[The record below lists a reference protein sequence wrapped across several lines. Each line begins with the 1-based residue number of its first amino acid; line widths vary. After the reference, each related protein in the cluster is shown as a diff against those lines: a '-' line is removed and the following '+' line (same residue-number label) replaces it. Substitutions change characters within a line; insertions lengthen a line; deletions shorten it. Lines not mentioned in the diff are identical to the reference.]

1 MAQSRKI
8 GKTVIVLIIGLILAS
23 DAVLAVVNWRLSL
36 SPASSMEDQIRALRR
51 ERDLLSLDRK
61 NGDTIRHDLPAVQK
75 ECDDFFQQQLRPTE
89 GGYSAISSDLGAI
102 AKESGLLVESTRFR
116 QKAVEKHGVDEITI
130 GMTMEGAYP
139 ALVSFINSLE
149 RSNNFYVLDSLT
161 LDSTAGGTLR
171 LSLELRTYFRS

>member
-8 GKTVIVLIIGLILAS
+8 GKTIIVVAI
-23 DAVLAVVNWRLSL
+23 AVVLVADVALAVVNWRLSL
-36 SPASSMEDQIRALRR
+36 SPASSMDDQIHALRR
-51 ERDLLSLDRK
+51 TRELLTLDRK
-61 NGDTIRHDLPAVQK
+61 NGDSIRHDLPAVQK
-75 ECDDFFQQQLRPTE
+75 QCDEFFQQQIRSSE
-89 GGYSAISSDLGAI
+89 GGYSAISADLGSI
-102 AKESGLLVESTRFR
+102 AKASGLQVDSTRFR

-139 ALVSFINSLE
+139 ALVSFINSIE

-161 LDSTAGGTLR
+161 LDSTSGGTLR